1 MYPLLNIRAV
11 TPIRKYID
19 SSVRIICN
27 RFSLLSATI
36 PVNSRTIR
44 IMYVLVLGW
53 SRVHIFVFTAH
64 NFI

>member
-1 MYPLLNIRAV
+1 MYPMLKIRAV

-27 RFSLLSATI
+27 RFSLLRMTS

-44 IMYVLVLGW
+44 IMYVVVFGWSKVHTLVLV
-53 SRVHIFVFTAH
+53 VHDLA
-64 NFI
+64 

>member
-1 MYPLLNIRAV
+1 MYPLLKIRAV

-27 RFSLLSATI
+27 RFSLLRATI
-36 PVNSRTIR
+36 PVNSRTIM
-44 IMYVLVLGW
+44 IMYVVVFGW